1 MLKGRY
7 EMKKCYN
14 CWFYCHGD
22 GQCYK
27 QMPVIVKKKDA
38 VCADWHKDGL
48 SDKERDDMYEKL

>member
-1 MLKGRY
+1 
-7 EMKKCYN
+7 MKKCYN